1 MPPEQDVLLATCAGN
16 ARSLE
21 TAVFLED
28 VRTFLPPDYFFR
40 RTVHMENFLSVYF
53 PSPEK
58 GRFVSGNSSDISH
71 AGLEHLET
79 IYVNVPKAKMQRF
92 MISFAT
98 MN

>member
-1 MPPEQDVLLATCAGN
+1 
-16 ARSLE
+16 
-21 TAVFLED
+21 
-28 VRTFLPPDYFFR
+28 
-40 RTVHMENFLSVYF
+40 MENFLSVYF
-53 PSPEK
+53 PSLEK
-58 GRFVSGNSSDISH
+58 GRFVSGKPSDISH